1 MQFETLERKLAACG
15 AKVGRLKRTLY
26 RKIAEQLP
34 ENLEILAAGEG
45 LTQHNGSYAPVI
57 VGAETV
63 YIAHAAGRG
72 GGAELFAVPR
82 DSIVAVEL
90 SGRFLRKLEIV
101 TGEERFVVGAL
112 TPRSAAGIAAELERA
127 HS

>member
-1 MQFETLERKLAACG
+1 MQLETLERELAARG
-15 AKVGRLKRTLY
+15 AKVGKLKRTLY

-34 ENLEILAAGEG
+34 EDLEIVAAGEG

-57 VGAETV
+57 VDAETV
-63 YIAHAAGRG
+63 YIAHAAGRA

-101 TGEERFVVGAL
+101 TGEERYVVGAL
-112 TPRSAAGIAAELERA
+112 NRRTAAAIAAELERA